1 MALGDR
7 DFAENVSYPSPL
19 SRLLWA
25 AGLATRGRWVLR
37 AVASGNSRPLL
48 PLPGL
53 INSDRSMQ
61 IVARLAAH
69 RLGPDVVRE
78 VTTIAAPLPVPVTAI
93 WSVSDGLVNARAC
106 YRSGEPA

>member
-1 MALGDR
+1 
-7 DFAENVSYPSPL
+7 
-19 SRLLWA
+19 
-25 AGLATRGRWVLR
+25 
-37 AVASGNSRPLL
+37 
-48 PLPGL
+48 
-53 INSDRSMQ
+53 MQ

-106 YRSGEPA
+106 YRDGEPA